1 MPQYFKNVQQVYKQA
16 LSLSPL
22 FVSPFFIVS
31 CCHTCRR
38 TGLIIGVVQSET
50 SVEQI
55 VVLAAENTPPGT
67 KLDPKVTVD
76 NKWLHLLA
84 NGSTFRHCRKTG
96 PPFFLLTQKLSINP
110 EVFEIKS
117 IKRNIKP
124 TKHMK
129 ALFITK
135 FQP

>member
-38 TGLIIGVVQSET
+38 RVLIIVIVQSET

-55 VVLAAENTPPGT
+55 LVLAAENTPPT
-67 KLDPKVTVD
+67 ALVQNWIPKLQ
-76 NKWLHLLA
+76 WII
-84 NGSTFRHCRKTG
+84 NGSI
-96 PPFFLLTQKLSINP
+96 S
-110 EVFEIKS
+110 
-117 IKRNIKP
+117 
-124 TKHMK
+124 
-129 ALFITK
+129 
-135 FQP
+135 